1 MGRGFAALFLSPV
14 IAVLNQSP
22 ALGEV
27 LGGFKRPC
35 SKLARRCIWV
45 TKERSKL
52 CGDMCPEGNQRLT
65 IGARQRRTPTHGVR
79 TANPKACP
87 THRSFPFPQNE
98 GEETF

>member
-1 MGRGFAALFLSPV
+1 MGREFAALFLSPV

-45 TKERSKL
+45 TKERSKRGYED
-52 CGDMCPEGNQRLT
+52 CK
-65 IGARQRRTPTHGVR
+65 
-79 TANPKACP
+79 PKGLP
-87 THRSFPFPQNE
+87 HTQILSFPPK
-98 GEETF
+98 